1 METRW
6 RLHLIDVKL
15 TTASAFSDSLSG
27 PVLHTSRCMP
37 YVEAFSVANEAEE
50 VTLLTASLANMDV
63 RTLHV
68 EQPT

>member
-1 METRW
+1 
-6 RLHLIDVKL
+6 
-15 TTASAFSDSLSG
+15 
-27 PVLHTSRCMP
+27 MP